1 MIGLLL
7 AIFTL
12 SGVEGLAQGGAVE
25 QGKIDAAVK
34 KGVEWLKK
42 APSPGFTYGKI
53 DDSDPLILLTLIH
66 AGVPESDARV
76 QELLKGM
83 LEKPLMR
90 TYLVT
95 LQAMVLEEIDRAK
108 YQNRIAQCAQFLVD
122 NQCSNGQWSYGEP
135 SEHVKEVPPAKD
147 VASGGGKK
155 AGVIDFGGGGGEK
168 VKPKI
173 TRKITVKKMKDG
185 PGIGDNSNT
194 MYAALGLRACHDSGI
209 LLPKDVVEAARRWF
223 VECQFPAESNNVAS
237 GDGAVARGWCYARKD
252 VCAKK
257 HGAYGG
263 MTAGATG
270 ALVIYNYI
278 LGTDWKRD
286 PAVRSGNAW
295 MAQKFAPDQNPGEN
309 ELGNEKTELYYTL
322 YAAERLGMLSGQT
335 LFGKHDWYV
344 EGASFLLGAQ
354 KESGGWDDGVGR
366 STSTWDT
373 CFAILFLKKA
383 TRALVA
389 SEDVSKRRDSK

>member
-1 MIGLLL
+1 MIAFLFAMSL
-7 AIFTL
+7 
-12 SGVEGLAQGGAVE
+12 QVE
-25 QGKIDAAVK
+25 QGRIDAAVK

-42 APSPGFTYGKI
+42 APSPGAGFAKV
-53 DDSDPLILLTLIH
+53 DDADELILLTLLH

-76 QELLKGM
+76 QELLKTM
-83 LEKPLMR
+83 LEKPLAR
-90 TYLVT
+90 TYSVV

-108 YQNRIAQCAQFLVD
+108 HQARIAKCAQFIID
-122 NQCSNGQWSYGEP
+122 NQCANGQWSYGEP
-135 SEHVKEVPPAKD
+135 SEFVKDVPPLKD
-147 VASGGGKK
+147 VASGGAKK
-155 AGVIDFGGGGGEK
+155 GGVIEFGGGGGEK
-168 VKPKI
+168 QKPKV
-173 TRKITVKKMKDG
+173 TRKIAVKKMKEG
-185 PGIGDNSNT
+185 PAMGDNSNT
-194 MYAALGLRACHDSGI
+194 MYAALGLRACHDAGI
-209 LLPKDVVEAARRWF
+209 LLPKEVVEAARKWF
-223 VECQFPAESNNVAS
+223 VDCQFPAENTNVAS
-237 GDGAVARGWCYARKD
+237 GDGAVARGWCYMRKD

-263 MTAGATG
+263 MTYGATG

-278 LGTDWKRD
+278 LGTDWKKD
-286 PAVRSGNAW
+286 PAVRSGAAW
-295 MAQKFAPDQNPGEN
+295 IAQKFVPDANPGDN

-322 YAAERLGMLSGQT
+322 YAVERFGMLSGQT
-335 LFGKHDWYV
+335 LVGKHDWYV

-389 SEDVSKRRDSK
+389 SEDVSKRRDNK

>member
-1 MIGLLL
+1 MTALLL
-7 AIFTL
+7 AI
-12 SGVEGLAQGGAVE
+12 LAQGAVE

-42 APSPGFTYGKI
+42 APSPGFSYGKI
-53 DDSDPLILLTLIH
+53 DDSDELILLTLLH
-66 AGVPESDARV
+66 AGVGESDARV
-76 QELLKGM
+76 QELLKSM
-83 LEKPLMR
+83 IEKPLAR
-90 TYLVT
+90 TYSVT
-95 LQAMVLEEIDRAK
+95 LQAMVLEELDRAK

-122 NQCSNGQWSYGEP
+122 NQCANGQWSYGEP
-135 SEHVKEVPPAKD
+135 SEFVKEIPPSKD
-147 VASGGGKK
+147 VASGAEKKGG
-155 AGVIDFGGGGGEK
+155 AIDFGAVK
-168 VKPKI
+168 TKPKVS
-173 TRKITVKKMKDG
+173 RKIPVKKQREG

-194 MYAALGLRACHDSGI
+194 MYAALGLRACHDAGI
-209 LLPKDVVEAARRWF
+209 VLPKDVVDLARKWLL
-223 VECQFPAESNNVAS
+223 ECQHAAAGNDVAS
-237 GDGAVARGWCYARKD
+237 GDGATPRGWCYARKD

-270 ALVIYNYI
+270 ALVIYHYI
-278 LGTDWKRD
+278 LGTDWKKD
-286 PAVRSGNAW
+286 AAVKSGQAW
-295 MAQKFAPDQNPGEN
+295 LAAKFEPDQNPGEN
-309 ELGNEKTELYYTL
+309 ELGASPKTELYYTL
-322 YAAERLGMLSGQT
+322 YAVERFGMLSGQS
-335 LFGKHDWYV
+335 LLGKHDWYV

-389 SEDVSKRRDSK
+389 SEDGRRKDAK